1 MCTHIHTHSSRG
13 YLQEQS
19 PLSRQSS
26 SLLASHRSAYCS
38 LALLYGRNTRGA
50 HFRAA
55 PLSANRAKNIKF
67 ARYESV
73 CENDR
78 RVVTFTY
85 KFTSL
90 PVAFANNN
98 RARERRCTESRAS
111 LARIVV
117 AAVELQTLRAL
128 NGMYIK
134 Y

>member
-1 MCTHIHTHSSRG
+1 MVEIHAVHTFARLRSR
-13 YLQEQS
+13 
-19 PLSRQSS
+19 R
-26 SLLASHRSAYCS
+26 
-38 LALLYGRNTRGA
+38 
-50 HFRAA
+50 
-55 PLSANRAKNIKF
+55 ANRAKNIKF

-111 LARIVV
+111 LARIVF
-117 AAVELQTLRAL
+117 AAVELQSVESAKW
-128 NGMYIK
+128 NVY
-134 Y
+134 